1 VRTKATYAK
10 VDVLNDEKDTR
21 NNGGGMTPDRME
33 KKYSSTNCQH
43 IGYAEHIKNSEA
55 LKLME
60 YAQYDAT
67 PEAYASTSRKSPFKA
82 STSSKV
88 LKASTNSVPYKAL
101 TLNAGGIYLD
111 EDLSPKG
118 VKKVGYS
125 NSMVNDEVNRSD
137 VFPDNHVKKVGRL
150 VIQDDDTGDN
160 FRLTAKDAIVSHN
173 IDNVEKQALLARRA
187 LFEELPVD
195 SSNETNGLQVQ
206 KAEEK
211 IKKLDEEHEAL
222 VRIDSDELKPTI

>member
-1 VRTKATYAK
+1 MPTLIMREIMWIERALAVRLAEEKK
-10 VDVLNDEKDTR
+10 VCRFDVLNDEKDTR

-60 YAQYDAT
+60 YAQYDVT

-88 LKASTNSVPYKAL
+88 LKASTNRVPSKAH
-101 TLNAGGIYLD
+101 TLNTGGIYLD

-118 VKKVGYS
+118 VKKVGYL
-125 NSMVNDEVNRSD
+125 NLMVNDEVNRSD
-137 VFPDNHVKKVGRL
+137 VFPNNHVKKVGRL

-173 IDNVEKQALLARRA
+173 IDNVEKVVKLQKSKW
-187 LFEELPVD
+187 EEE
-195 SSNETNGLQVQ
+195 SMSFMEM
-206 KAEEK
+206 
-211 IKKLDEEHEAL
+211 LD
-222 VRIDSDELKPTI
+222 

>member
-1 VRTKATYAK
+1 MKLGALLPAHGHASTLLEYPTGRGDLHTSYNIISNCSHVLLVVHTRATYAK

-43 IGYAEHIKNSEA
+43 IGYAEHINMFHFSDNQPA
-55 LKLME
+55 H
-60 YAQYDAT
+60 
-67 PEAYASTSRKSPFKA
+67 
-82 STSSKV
+82 
-88 LKASTNSVPYKAL
+88 
-101 TLNAGGIYLD
+101 TLNAGRIYLD
-111 EDLSPKG
+111 EDLSP
-118 VKKVGYS
+118 
-125 NSMVNDEVNRSD
+125 
-137 VFPDNHVKKVGRL
+137 KVGRL

-173 IDNVEKQALLARRA
+173 IDNVEKVVKLQKTSQRSSKWKNYTRDKLWKQALLARRA

-206 KAEEK
+206 KVEEK